1 MCKTVIVPLQNVEL
15 SCATFFEDAQ
25 SCKFYRC
32 LFSRTNVV
40 FLLFQN
46 LFTFICRPDGQL
58 VCPAALDEEEDYYGA
73 EDRTCVVDD
82 EADIQVKN

>member
-1 MCKTVIVPLQNVEL
+1 M
-15 SCATFFEDAQ
+15 F
-25 SCKFYRC
+25 
-32 LFSRTNVV
+32 

-46 LFTFICRPDGQL
+46 LFTFIYRPDGQL

-82 EADIQVKN
+82 EAEIQVKK